1 MRITTHVLAV
11 ALSFGVG
18 LCITGQA
25 DTIRI
30 GDTRSSVIDRWGTAN
45 GEQVSSYGTLLLY
58 TNMQVFLVKEAV
70 VFISH
75 ETAQPNFSG
84 IPAETVK
91 PDAVPEMTAGAPGRR
106 TSHVKETKTPVT
118 RTGSNRQATPA
129 HFEEHPLLVQA
140 TRTKRDEMNARR
152 RDSVNLSTYWNK
164 LRPQFAR
171 NSLFEQPGSMV
182 RLKTADGRTIP
193 AVGETPPPEWRYLDV
208 DVDESFGTL
217 KEIEE
222 DTSER

>member
-91 PDAVPEMTAGAPGRR
+91 PPVPPGGERR
-106 TSHVKETKTPVT
+106 TLKRQKLLLRVPDRIAKPRRPTLKSTPCWC
-118 RTGSNRQATPA
+118 RRPA
-129 HFEEHPLLVQA
+129 PNA
-140 TRTKRDEMNARR
+140 TR
-152 RDSVNLSTYWNK
+152 
-164 LRPQFAR
+164 
-171 NSLFEQPGSMV
+171 
-182 RLKTADGRTIP
+182 
-193 AVGETPPPEWRYLDV
+193 
-208 DVDESFGTL
+208 
-217 KEIEE
+217 
-222 DTSER
+222 